1 MTEKIKL
8 ELLKKRHFTC
18 TCLVCDERMNKEAY
32 IQCECTEGDFEGLL
46 ICQTCLKEGNFDER
60 LEARAA
66 RLDASAAKVRQL
78 RGRIVAPSYEAWK
91 AENDEVAAAYAL
103 VRAYEAAAF
112 VDDECPF

>member
-1 MTEKIKL
+1 MTEKIKM
-8 ELLKKRHFTC
+8 ELVKRRHCTR
-18 TCLVCDERMNKEAY
+18 TCLVCDERMSFQAH

-60 LEARAA
+60 LEAQAA

-91 AENDEVAAAYAL
+91 AENDEVAAAYAV
-103 VRAYEAAAF
+103 VRAYEAATLEN
-112 VDDECPF
+112 DEVPF